1 MAATKLEYNGSV
13 KDGKITL
20 PKRLRAEVVAS
31 FEGKQIRVV
40 FERKKKVR
48 TPSQNSYYWA
58 VIVPMILDEMINLGN
73 EGLQSGN
80 EEDLKMIHDFLKDRF
95 LKPIVVAD
103 ANGVEMKMKP
113 STKTLS
119 TVEFMEFIEDIC
131 RWAAESLHLN
141 IPQPGEQTEL
151 FDHEQ

>member
-1 MAATKLEYNGSV
+1 
-13 KDGKITL
+13 
-20 PKRLRAEVVAS
+20 
-31 FEGKQIRVV
+31 
-40 FERKKKVR
+40 
-48 TPSQNSYYWA
+48 
-58 VIVPMILDEMINLGN
+58 MILDEMINLGN

-119 TVEFMEFIEDIC
+119 TVEFMEFIDDIC

-151 FDHEQ
+151 FDHE